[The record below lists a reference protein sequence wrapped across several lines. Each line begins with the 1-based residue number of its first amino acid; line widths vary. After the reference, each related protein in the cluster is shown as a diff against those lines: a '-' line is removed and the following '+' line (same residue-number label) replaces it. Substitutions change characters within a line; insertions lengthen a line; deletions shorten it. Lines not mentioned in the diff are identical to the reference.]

1 MKIFIPTLALI
12 ALTSS
17 NTFASEGET
26 LYKTYCISC
35 HGDKA
40 HGNGPAAS
48 TLPEAPSNIYEGLTS
63 FFESDAELMETVLYG
78 NEGMPAWESVLNEK
92 QVNQIF
98 DYIKSI
104 N

>member
-1 MKIFIPTLALI
+1 MKIIIPTIALI
-12 ALTSS
+12 ALTSL
-17 NTFASEGET
+17 NTYASQGET

-40 HGNGPAAS
+40 HGDGPAAS
-48 TLPEAPSNIYEGLTS
+48 ALTESPSNIYEGLTS

-78 NEGMPAWESVLNEK
+78 NEEMPAWGSVLNEK